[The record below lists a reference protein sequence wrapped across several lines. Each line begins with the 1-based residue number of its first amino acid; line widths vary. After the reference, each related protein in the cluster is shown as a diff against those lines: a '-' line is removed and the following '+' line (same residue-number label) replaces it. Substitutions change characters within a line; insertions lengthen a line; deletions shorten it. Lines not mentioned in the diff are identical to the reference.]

1 MIRPAL
7 AFLAMLIVA
16 PAAAAQTPGAVT
28 TLVQPEEEIE
38 PRTIGTSGTTLIG
51 FSGFIDRFSSSEIAL
66 PTNYTA
72 YVDVSRFITKRIVAR
87 FGVAGAG
94 RFGGEE
100 DDDLPTGP
108 GAMAVHGFGGAHYY
122 FTPESM
128 VSFFAGAEYWAQITR
143 RSDAKAGAVVGKGGL
158 QAAVSSRASVFLE
171 GGYGIDLTKGE
182 DDEIVSRFVGQIG
195 IRLKF

>member
-16 PAAAAQTPGAVT
+16 PAAAAQTPGAVA
-28 TLVQPEEEIE
+28 TLVQAEEEIE

-51 FSGFIDRFSSSEIAL
+51 FSGFMDRFSSSETVL
-66 PTNYTA
+66 PTNFSA

-94 RFGGEE
+94 HFGGE
-100 DDDLPTGP
+100 DDDLPI
-108 GAMAVHGFGGAHYY
+108 GAGATAFHGFGGAHFY

-128 VSFFAGAEYWAQITR
+128 VSLFAGAEYWTQITR
-143 RSDAKAGAVVGKGGL
+143 RGESKAGAVVGKGGL
-158 QAAVSSRASVFLE
+158 QAAISSRASLFLE

-182 DDEIVSRFVGQIG
+182 DEEIVSRFVGQVG